1 MPSLFSFENLHRQ
14 YMRCR
19 RHKRGTRN
27 ALRFD
32 ARLEENL
39 VQLHEE
45 LESRTYHPSR
55 SVCFLLKQP
64 KFREIFA
71 ADFRDRVVHH
81 VLVDALERDWERRFI
96 HDSYACRK
104 GKGTHRAVARV
115 QTFMR
120 RVTHNGT
127 RPGYALQLDI
137 QGFFFNIDK
146 EVLFQILD
154 KHLQNDALRWLARTM
169 IFHDCTHHVI
179 FKGNRGLWRQIPSH
193 KTLFGTGNV
202 RGLPIGNLSSQF
214 FSNVYLNELDQFAK
228 HHLKVR
234 HYLRYSDDFVLVHE
248 DPAQLLTWREAL
260 AAFLEERLHLCLT
273 KPLVRPRLISNGL
286 DFLGYIVRPD
296 YLLVRRRVVN
306 KIKVRLTGYQGQL
319 VRLDAGAVVFTHD
332 AAALA
337 SLRASWAA
345 SLAHMQRANS
355 YRLRQALRDR
365 HGWLR
370 HFFRL
375 DEGLLTP
382 WIQPLTRVGTLRQ
395 QYQMVTQIY
404 PDALVWCQVGCFYE
418 CYDAGAEWVR
428 QHLGLAFTP
437 PRCGFARQCGVPGSL
452 FPQLIRR
459 LMPLGRP
466 VCVVREIAG
475 RVGPVRPRG
484 VAEYWQPVPGTLFLS
499 CEYGPHF
506 LVQKGRVL
514 NREKERLVP
523 NSVPG
528 SCA

>member
-1 MPSLFSFENLHRQ
+1 MTSLFSLEHLYRQ
-14 YMRCR
+14 YLRCR

-45 LESRTYHPSR
+45 LEGRTYHPSR
-55 SVCFLLKQP
+55 SVCFLLKHP

-81 VLVDALERDWERRFI
+81 VLVGALERDWERRFI

-104 GKGTHRAVARV
+104 GKGTHRAVGRL

-146 EVLFQILD
+146 EILFQIVAKRID
-154 KHLQNDALRWLARTM
+154 DDALRWLARTI
-169 IFHDCTHHVI
+169 IFHDCTQNVI
-179 FKGNRGLWRQIPSH
+179 FKGNRSLWRHIPPH

-248 DPAQLLTWREAL
+248 DPAQLVAWREAI
-260 AAFLEERLHLCLT
+260 AAFLEERLHLRLT
-273 KPLVRPRLISNGL
+273 KPLVRPRVISNGL

-306 KIKVRLTGYQGQL
+306 KIKVRLATYHAQL
-319 VRLDAGAVVFTHD
+319 VRKNAGAVVFMHD

-337 SLRASWAA
+337 SLRASWAS
-345 SLAHMQRANS
+345 SLAHLQRANS
-355 YRLRQALRDR
+355 YRLRQKLRDR
-365 HGWLR
+365 CAWLR
-370 HFFRL
+370 HFFCL

-382 WIQPLTRVGTLRQ
+382 QVKSLPIAGSLKAQYDVVRQ
-395 QYQMVTQIY
+395 TY
-404 PDALVWCQVGCFYE
+404 PEALVWCQVGCFYE
-418 CYDAGAEWVR
+418 CYDAGAEWAR
-428 QHLGLAFTP
+428 QHLGLAFAP
-437 PRCGFARQCGVPGSL
+437 PRRGFARQGGVPWRVWPGL
-452 FPQLIRR
+452 VRR
-459 LMPLGRP
+459 LLRLGRP
-466 VCVVREIAG
+466 VCVVREIEG
-475 RVGPVRPRG
+475 PVGPLRPRR
-484 VAEYWQPVPGTLFLS
+484 VAEYWQPVTKDAARTLKLPKALHQAFS
-499 CEYGPHF
+499 P
-506 LVQKGRVL
+506 
-514 NREKERLVP
+514 VP
-523 NSVPG
+523 
-528 SCA
+528 